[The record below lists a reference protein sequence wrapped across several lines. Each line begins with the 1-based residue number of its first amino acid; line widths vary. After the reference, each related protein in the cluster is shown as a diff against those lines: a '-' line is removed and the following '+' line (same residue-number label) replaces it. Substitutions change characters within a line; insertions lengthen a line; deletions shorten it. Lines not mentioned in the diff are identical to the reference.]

1 MNLATTPIMENETP
15 PPPPSRADLLASVL
29 RKFHA
34 KAARIKQDTAELEQG
49 LASLLAAAEKGA
61 KPNE

>member
-1 MNLATTPIMENETP
+1 MTETETP
-15 PPPPSRADLLASVL
+15 APPNRAELLASVL

-34 KAARIKQDTAELEQG
+34 KAARLKQDAAELEQG

>member
-1 MNLATTPIMENETP
+1 MSTETP
-15 PPPPSRADLLASVL
+15 APPSRADLLASVL

-34 KAARIKQDTAELEQG
+34 KAARLKQDAAELEQG

>member
-1 MNLATTPIMENETP
+1 MTNTET
-15 PPPPSRADLLASVL
+15 PPPSRAELFASVL

-34 KAARIKQDTAELEQG
+34 KAARIKQDAEQLEHG

-61 KPNE
+61 KAND

>member
-1 MNLATTPIMENETP
+1 MENETP
-15 PPPPSRADLLASVL
+15 PPSRADILASVL

>member
-1 MNLATTPIMENETP
+1 MNLATTPTMENETP
-15 PPPPSRADLLASVL
+15 PPPSRADILASVL

-34 KAARIKQDTAELEQG
+34 KAARIKQDAEQLEHG
-49 LASLLAAAEKGA
+49 LAGLLAAAEKGA